1 MIESVTVLIV
11 LCLYALS
18 LQTVVGDCDL
28 SGLCFKIRSI
38 FHATTINCNADEECI
53 QPSQPDCFSD
63 RGLPNEFYCDPSDCV
78 VIQTLTGSKSG
89 CREYFPNIK
98 NTMMEEHS
106 SSPLSDEFPENSFT
120 DAENMVVSDVVGGG
134 VEPKPDR
141 PILQDG
147 QLKFY
152 SALRKKRWTVSCLV
166 HVCTGVPRVEVV
178 LMHRSRQQTAL
189 HWLNREQTQHSSRL
203 ADSNSKIRRSLISLN
218 DKKHN
223 TCSKAYVQYTHNHFF
238 FICPWL

>member
-63 RGLPNEFYCDPSDCV
+63 RALPNEFYCDPSDCV

-152 SALRKKRWTVSCLV
+152 SALRKKR
-166 HVCTGVPRVEVV
+166 
-178 LMHRSRQQTAL
+178 
-189 HWLNREQTQHSSRL
+189 
-203 ADSNSKIRRSLISLN
+203 
-218 DKKHN
+218 
-223 TCSKAYVQYTHNHFF
+223 
-238 FICPWL
+238 

>member
-1 MIESVTVLIV
+1 MIAQLIQF
-11 LCLYALS
+11 LCLLTLS

-152 SALRKKRWTVSCLV
+152 SALRKKR
-166 HVCTGVPRVEVV
+166 
-178 LMHRSRQQTAL
+178 
-189 HWLNREQTQHSSRL
+189 
-203 ADSNSKIRRSLISLN
+203 
-218 DKKHN
+218 
-223 TCSKAYVQYTHNHFF
+223 
-238 FICPWL
+238 